1 MSTIMAIQ
9 FVAEN
14 HWLAFGRKA
23 PRLHLHPAG
32 CLFLSY
38 SSGKTSLVRGQ
49 YKLEAD
55 AMMWNMLCELNGI
68 FSYIYCFHWSQR
80 DEGLIVARFESVG
93 CRFFVALFLMNL
105 TVLFCT

>member
-9 FVAEN
+9 FVVEN

-55 AMMWNMLCELNGI
+55 AMICCVNLMEYFLT
-68 FSYIYCFHWSQR
+68 F
-80 DEGLIVARFESVG
+80 IVFIGHKEMRA
-93 CRFFVALFLMNL
+93 
-105 TVLFCT
+105 